1 MGGSIID
8 SSVGSFL
15 GSTLLGYNPHDIRAE
30 QDRQRVEAERK
41 ANEQAAKLA
50 EQQKAIDAQK
60 KAEQDELNARKK
72 RMVQAES
79 GTSGLLNLNPEKQSS
94 ILG

>member
-1 MGGSIID
+1 MGGD
-8 SSVGSFL
+8 VGKFFGTSL
-15 GSTLLGYNPHDIRAE
+15 DDQKADE
-30 QDRQRVEAERK
+30 DRRRVEAERR